1 MEQKKNNPGLIGVVA
16 DIISVEKKYEIAV
29 ETSLGGNI
37 QNIVTEDES
46 TAKAM
51 IEYLKKNKLGRAT
64 FLPLSNITADAN
76 FDSSIRNEPGVYG
89 PISEFVHVDQR
100 YKEIISYL
108 MGRFILVDS
117 IENALKL
124 AKKYRNTL
132 RIVTLEG
139 EFLKIGRASCRER
152 VSSPV

>member
-1 MEQKKNNPGLIGVVA
+1 MLFRSDIQKNFHSTNSHITTLKNLAERYEGYGQSIKKVMEQKKNNPGLIGVVA

-108 MGRFILVDS
+108 MGRF
-117 IENALKL
+117 
-124 AKKYRNTL
+124 
-132 RIVTLEG
+132 
-139 EFLKIGRASCRER
+139 KIGRAH
-152 VSSPV
+152 V